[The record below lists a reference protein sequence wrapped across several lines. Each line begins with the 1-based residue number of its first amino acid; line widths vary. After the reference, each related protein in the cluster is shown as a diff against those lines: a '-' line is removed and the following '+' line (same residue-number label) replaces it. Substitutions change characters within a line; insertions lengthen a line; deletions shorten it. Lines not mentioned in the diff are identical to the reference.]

1 MWMRIL
7 LLLVL
12 NSHNLQDWPSTTDP
26 STSFLVDRETHSVVG
41 IRLTWG
47 VSFAFLFTTSAGVTV
62 LSGSYLVSSILSR
75 LPTGGFT
82 SEMMAT
88 RLLASVP
95 SFPSTTDGIVVIRL
109 TRQMGVDLS
118 PFQPFAT
125 FKANW
130 LLGSLCGAI
139 PPSCPPV
146 TFKTGEQTAVRD

>member
-1 MWMRIL
+1 MRIL

-12 NSHNLQDWPSTTDP
+12 NSHNLQDWPSTTAL
-26 STSFLVDRETHSVVG
+26 STSSLVDRETHSVVG

-47 VSFAFLFTTSAGVTV
+47 VSLAFLFATSTGAAG
-62 LSGSYLVSSILSR
+62 LSGSYLVSSTLSR

-82 SEMMAT
+82 GEMMAT
-88 RLLASVP
+88 QLLASVP

-109 TRQMGVDLS
+109 TQQMGVDLS

-130 LLGSLCGAI
+130 LLGSLCGTI

-146 TFKTGEQTAVRD
+146 TFKTGETEGLCLG